1 MKIKTKA
8 ALGIYVLVTI
18 IISLGVI
25 SSYFIY
31 KLSHASG
38 QILKDNYVS
47 VEYCNDMQ
55 LALEKVHQSYILW
68 AFKMPDSLIGNSI
81 PDYTEALEEF
91 NEKLQS
97 EEQNITETGEQEA
110 VVALRNSLKAYA
122 NEIASANKMGDKQ
135 AQSALLPEVMQLHAD
150 IQKNLRTVS
159 EINMNAISRK
169 NNTAEKISE
178 DAILAVSVICM
189 LALFITLPILIN
201 FPGYIANPITEI
213 KEKIREIAN
222 KNYDQK
228 LYVDRHDELGE
239 LAIEFNKMTEKLQEY
254 QRSDYAALMTE
265 KRSIDSIVKNLNEG
279 IILLDESQI
288 IKVSNPVSLKLLDLD
303 AKDLNGKY
311 APDVAI
317 HNDLLRELIKDIK
330 NNSSDV
336 SRLVRITID
345 NEENYFNK
353 EVYKVLREHPET
365 KQEEV
370 AGYIISLRNITEFKK
385 LDLAKTNFMAIVS
398 HELKTPISSISLSLK
413 LLEDERV
420 GILNEEQHTLIG
432 SVREQASRL
441 SKITGELLNIAQ
453 VETGNITL
461 EMTSVSAADII
472 KFSADLM
479 MPHFKA
485 KNIQLIQDVSQHL
498 PLVKADLEKT
508 VWVMTNLL
516 GNAVRYTPQ
525 NGKITISAHP
535 SLKEVQFAVEDTG
548 PGIDQKNK
556 EKIFQRFVQLD
567 RSEQRDG
574 IGLGLAISKEFILE
588 EGGKIWVESELGI
601 GSKFIFTLQTI

>member
-8 ALGIYVLVTI
+8 TLAISVLVTI

-55 LALEKVHQSYILW
+55 QALEQVHESYISW
-68 AFKMPDSLIGNSI
+68 AFQIADTNSNSRPDNTASLQILNAKL
-81 PDYTEALEEF
+81 EA
-91 NEKLQS
+91 
-97 EEQNITETGEQEA
+97 EQHNITEVGEQAA
-110 VVALRNSLKAYA
+110 VTALKKSIQTYINTINAVTSKTSAQKSLPEIIHLQAIIQQELRNLS
-122 NEIASANKMGDKQ
+122 D
-135 AQSALLPEVMQLHAD
+135 
-150 IQKNLRTVS
+150 
-159 EINMNAISRK
+159 INMQAITRK
-169 NNTAEKISE
+169 NITAQEVSG
-178 DAILAVSVICM
+178 DAILAVSVISM
-189 LALFITLPILIN
+189 LALFITLPILLN
-201 FPGYIANPITEI
+201 FPAYIVNPIIEI
-213 KEKIREIAN
+213 REKIRAIAH

-228 LYVDRHDELGE
+228 LYIEGHDELSE
-239 LAIEFNKMTEKLQEY
+239 LGAEFNKMTEKLQEY

-265 KRSIDSIVKNLNEG
+265 KSSIESIVKNLNEG
-279 IILLDESQI
+279 IILLDEYQL
-288 IKVSNPVSLKLLDLD
+288 IKVINPVALQLLDLD
-303 AKDLNGKY
+303 STELNGKY
-311 APDVAI
+311 APDIAMK
-317 HNDLLRELIKDIK
+317 NDLFRELIKDVQ
-330 NNSSDV
+330 NNKHETSS
-336 SRLVRITID
+336 LIRITIG

-353 EVYKVLREHPET
+353 EIFTVQRENPET
-365 KQEEV
+365 NKKEI

-413 LLEDERV
+413 LLEDERI
-420 GILNEEQHTLIG
+420 GTLNEEQQTLIG
-432 SVREQASRL
+432 SVKEQAGRL

-453 VETGNITL
+453 VETGKIAL
-461 EMTSVSAADII
+461 EVTSVSATDII

-479 MPHFKA
+479 MPHFKD
-485 KNIQLIQDVSQHL
+485 KNIQLVLDISQHL

-516 GNAVRYTPQ
+516 GNAVRYTPE
-525 NGKITISAHP
+525 NGKIKISAYQ
-535 SLKEVQFAVEDTG
+535 SLKEVQFAVEDSG

-567 RSEQRDG
+567 RNERREG
-574 IGLGLAISKEFILE
+574 VGLGLAISKEFIQE
-588 EGGKIWVESELGI
+588 EGGRIWVESEWGI
-601 GSKFIFTLQTI
+601 GSKFIFTLQAV

>member
-55 LALEKVHQSYILW
+55 VALEKVHQSYILW
-68 AFKMPDSLIGNSI
+68 AFKIPDTLTENSV
-81 PDYTEALEEF
+81 PDYTDALEDF
-91 NEKLQS
+91 NQKLQS
-97 EEQNITETGEQEA
+97 EEHNITEADEHEA
-110 VVALRNSLKAYA
+110 VLALRKSLQAYA
-122 NEIASANKMGDKQ
+122 NGISSATKMGAKQ
-135 AQSALLPEVMQLHAD
+135 AQSVLPQLMLLHAD
-150 IQKNLRTVS
+150 ILHNLRAVLD
-159 EINMNAISRK
+159 INMNAITIK
-169 NNTAEKISE
+169 NSTAEKISE
-178 DAILAVSVICM
+178 DAILAVSVISM
-189 LALFITLPILIN
+189 IALFITLPILLN

-288 IKVSNPVSLKLLDLD
+288 IKVINPVALQLLDLD
-303 AKDLNGKY
+303 AKELNGKY
-311 APDVAI
+311 APDIAI
-317 HNDLLRELIKDIK
+317 HNDLFRELIKDIK
-330 NNSSDV
+330 HNSSDV

-472 KFSADLM
+472 KFSSDLM
-479 MPHFKA
+479 IPHFKA
-485 KNIQLIQDVSQHL
+485 KNIQLVQDVSQHL

-574 IGLGLAISKEFILE
+574 IGLGLAISKEFIQE

-601 GSKFIFTLQTI
+601 GSKFIFTLQTV